1 MLLTIHH
8 HWPGR
13 ALLDRRSPLP
23 EFAAGPD
30 FPAWQPAGMV
40 SPCATEV
47 MSQTQ
52 RRFPEI
58 SGMSWRARRVPACG
72 AYQRVVRQSCA
83 RRVSARGGRGLVGS
97 AIRV

>member
-13 ALLDRRSPLP
+13 ALLDRRFPLP

-30 FPAWQPAGMV
+30 FPARQPAGMV

-58 SGMSWRARRVPACG
+58 SGMSW
-72 AYQRVVRQSCA
+72 
-83 RRVSARGGRGLVGS
+83 
-97 AIRV
+97 

>member
-13 ALLDRRSPLP
+13 ALLDRRFPLP

-30 FPAWQPAGMV
+30 FPARQPAGMV
-40 SPCATEV
+40 STRPPGSCPRP
-47 MSQTQ
+47 Q

-58 SGMSWRARRVPACG
+58 SGMSARAGRVPACG
-72 AYQRVVRQSCA
+72 AYQRVARQACA
-83 RRVSARGGRGLVGS
+83 RRVSARGGRGLVGP